1 MANGVQLATAY
12 VNIEASTKGLGKQ
25 ITQALGKVDTGR
37 LGQQAGGTW
46 GKGFLARL
54 GAAGYASAGLKIGR
68 QISKGVEGGIDKTA
82 LDGLKRAVE
91 SAEASVITASKNM
104 KTAKLNERAAQARVT
119 ETVKKYGETSSKA
132 YDAQARLAQAELRTE
147 NASKTLNS
155 AQEKLAKAQD
165 ELNKASNEYKT
176 PSTGKLSRALG
187 TITSGFRNA
196 AKGADTFRTSG
207 LSIGAVAGVV
217 SNLTGRLVSGLGD
230 YMSAAVEASD
240 STDKFKSTLDFAGVD
255 TATIDRLTKSTQA
268 YADAT
273 VYDLAD
279 IRNVTAQLAANGVKD
294 YDRLAEAAGNL
305 NAVAGGNAETFKSVG
320 MVLTQTAGQGK
331 LTTENFNQLSD
342 AIPGASGKIQQALRD
357 MGAYTGNFRDAME
370 KGEISAEEFN
380 QALMDLG
387 MTDAAVEAAKS
398 TKTFEGAVGNWD
410 AAVQKLITKGLDAV
424 KPAFTK
430 ALGGATGIVSDF
442 TDDIS
447 DNLDDLQQR
456 FDKAAD
462 SLLEGN
468 IAQAIGD
475 VFDLD
480 PQVVSDLSDAFD
492 SIVDGFGDITG
503 ELKELTPGLDGANSV
518 FGLLAGTMQTISP
531 LLPVIADMVGMFA
544 DLPEPVQLAAAG
556 LVAFHRPLGNII
568 SIARGA
574 GSLLGGIASGIA
586 GIGSKSQDAA
596 GKVGSVSRQLDGVS
610 SVKIGVTAGL
620 VAGYLGAVASQA
632 SAAQRQVEALD
643 KAFET
648 SDGAE
653 SYFSA
658 LEDHDTGKLG
668 FFDQLATFQIPG
680 ISDGSLMTAL
690 DNAGVSL
697 DTFRRAVEGDADAM
711 AELDAGA
718 DNWIEALGG
727 QNMKLGVVS
736 EQAHKLRDAY
746 KENITAMVEA
756 SQTAD
761 GIDQAYAGV
770 SASVSELGTTLKAN
784 GDSLNDLSSM
794 SDASR
799 GALDQ
804 FSASVWQ
811 NVDSIIAN
819 ADAYGGMDQAVQT
832 AKNRV
837 QEMRDALINQLQA
850 LGQTPEQAAAVADAL
865 GLIPSDVT
873 TDVKLNADNAQLE
886 VQAYLD
892 TLNLTPEQKTTFMN
906 ALTEAAN
913 GDIDGLKLNM
923 DTLPDIVTSFLKA
936 DPTDAN
942 AQVDAVS
949 AQLQLFGLLQPTALL
964 KADNSDAEGK
974 TAQATTSVRNFGAR
988 VDTSKL
994 DADNTSAL
1002 GKTSQATTSVRSF
1015 GGLSATAREDADN
1028 TSAISKT
1035 GQATTSVRNFNGI
1048 QATAVVDV
1056 QDNASGPLDGILGK
1070 LGSIASGAW
1079 NAVVNMVTG
1088 GGKAYGGLIDGG
1100 RVTGPGSRVS
1110 DTAQITPLSAGE
1122 YVIRAKSASRI
1133 GYTTL
1138 DRLNATGTL
1147 PRNTSAFPGT
1157 TDDELLRKLVQV
1169 LQDREQV
1176 IQNFNIKVVRS
1187 DQDLYSASS
1196 ILMRNARLERSMR

>member
-1 MANGVQLATAY
+1 MAEGVQLATAY

-68 QISKGVEGGIDKTA
+68 QVSKGIEGGIDETA

-104 KTAKLNERAAQARVT
+104 KTAKLNEQAAQARVT

-147 NASKTLNS
+147 TASKTLNS

-176 PSTGKLSRALG
+176 PNTGRLSRALG

-196 AKGADTFRTSG
+196 AKDADTFRTSG

-217 SNLTGRLVSGLGD
+217 SNLTGRLVSGLGN
-230 YMSAAVEASD
+230 YMNAAVEASD

-255 TATIDRLTKSTQA
+255 TETIDRLTKSTQA

-294 YDRLAEAAGNL
+294 YDKLAEAAGNL

-370 KGEISAEEFN
+370 KGEISAEEFD
-380 QALMDLG
+380 QALMELG

-398 TKTFEGAVGNWD
+398 AKTFEGAVGNWD

-430 ALGGATGIVSDF
+430 ALGGATDIVSDF

-447 DNLDDLQQR
+447 DNLDDLQKR
-456 FDKAAD
+456 FSKAAD
-462 SLLEGN
+462 SLLKGN
-468 IAQAIGD
+468 LAQAIGD

-480 PQVVSDLSDAFD
+480 PRVTRDLGEAFD

-518 FGLLAGTMQTISP
+518 FGLLTDTLKTVSP
-531 LLPVIADMVGMFA
+531 LLPVIA

-556 LVAFHRPLGNII
+556 LVAFHKPLGNII

-574 GSLLGGIASGIA
+574 AGVLGGIASGIA

-596 GKVGSVSRQLDGVS
+596 GKVGSVSSQLDGVS
-610 SVKIGVTAGL
+610 SVKIGATAGL

-632 SAAQRQVEALD
+632 SAARRQVKALD
-643 KAFET
+643 EASET
-648 SDGAE
+648 SNGAE
-653 SYFSA
+653 SYFDA

-680 ISDGSLMTAL
+680 ISDGTLMTAL
-690 DNAGVSL
+690 DNANVSL

-711 AELDAGA
+711 VELDAGA

-727 QNMKLGVVS
+727 QN
-736 EQAHKLRDAY
+736 R
-746 KENITAMVEA
+746 
-756 SQTAD
+756 
-761 GIDQAYAGV
+761 
-770 SASVSELGTTLKAN
+770 
-784 GDSLNDLSSM
+784 SS
-794 SDASR
+794 
-799 GALDQ
+799 
-804 FSASVWQ
+804 
-811 NVDSIIAN
+811 
-819 ADAYGGMDQAVQT
+819 
-832 AKNRV
+832 
-837 QEMRDALINQLQA
+837 
-850 LGQTPEQAAAVADAL
+850 P
-865 GLIPSDVT
+865 P
-873 TDVKLNADNAQLE
+873 
-886 VQAYLD
+886 
-892 TLNLTPEQKTTFMN
+892 
-906 ALTEAAN
+906 
-913 GDIDGLKLNM
+913 
-923 DTLPDIVTSFLKA
+923 
-936 DPTDAN
+936 
-942 AQVDAVS
+942 
-949 AQLQLFGLLQPTALL
+949 
-964 KADNSDAEGK
+964 
-974 TAQATTSVRNFGAR
+974 
-988 VDTSKL
+988 
-994 DADNTSAL
+994 
-1002 GKTSQATTSVRSF
+1002 
-1015 GGLSATAREDADN
+1015 
-1028 TSAISKT
+1028 
-1035 GQATTSVRNFNGI
+1035 
-1048 QATAVVDV
+1048 
-1056 QDNASGPLDGILGK
+1056 
-1070 LGSIASGAW
+1070 
-1079 NAVVNMVTG
+1079 
-1088 GGKAYGGLIDGG
+1088 
-1100 RVTGPGSRVS
+1100 
-1110 DTAQITPLSAGE
+1110 
-1122 YVIRAKSASRI
+1122 SASRP
-1133 GYTTL
+1133 TSC
-1138 DRLNATGTL
+1138 ATRTRRTSPPWSR
-1147 PRNTSAFPGT
+1147 PRRPRT
-1157 TDDELLRKLVQV
+1157 
-1169 LQDREQV
+1169 
-1176 IQNFNIKVVRS
+1176 
-1187 DQDLYSASS
+1187 ASTGRTRTCRPAWAS
-1196 ILMRNARLERSMR
+1196 WAPR

>member
-1 MANGVQLATAY
+1 MAEGVQLATAY

-25 ITQALGKVDTGR
+25 ITQALGKVDTGKI
-37 LGQQAGGTW
+37 GQQAGGTW

-68 QISKGVEGGIDKTA
+68 QVSKGVEGGIDKTA

-104 KTAKLNERAAQARVT
+104 KTAKLNEQAAQARVT
-119 ETVKKYGETSSKA
+119 ETVQKYGETSSKA

-147 NASKTLNS
+147 TASKTLNS
-155 AQEKLAKAQD
+155 AQEKLARAQD

-176 PSTGKLSRALG
+176 PNTSKLSRALG

-196 AKGADTFRTSG
+196 AKGADTFKASG

-217 SNLTGRLVSGLGD
+217 SNLTGRLVSGLGN

-255 TATIDRLTKSTQA
+255 TETIDRLTKSTQA

-380 QALMDLG
+380 QALMELG

-430 ALGGATGIVSDF
+430 ALGGATDIVSDF

-447 DNLDDLQQR
+447 DNLDDLQKR
-456 FDKAAD
+456 FSKAAD
-462 SLLEGN
+462 SLLKGN
-468 IAQAIGD
+468 LAQAIGD

-480 PQVVSDLSDAFD
+480 PRVTRDLGEAFD

-518 FGLLAGTMQTISP
+518 FGLLAGTLKTISP
-531 LLPVIADMVGMFA
+531 LLPVIADLVGVFA

-556 LVAFHRPLGNII
+556 LVAFHKPLGNII

-574 GSLLGGIASGIA
+574 AGVLGGIASGIA

-596 GKVGSVSRQLDGVS
+596 GKVGSVSSQLDGVS
-610 SVKIGVTAGL
+610 SAKIGATAGL

-632 SAAQRQVEALD
+632 SAAQRQVKALD
-643 KAFET
+643 EAFET
-648 SDGAE
+648 SNGAE
-653 SYFSA
+653 SYFDA
-658 LEDHDTGKLG
+658 LENHDTGKLG

-680 ISDGSLMTAL
+680 ISDGTLMTAL
-690 DNAGVSL
+690 DNANVSL

-718 DNWIEALGG
+718 DNWVEALGG
-727 QNMKLGVVS
+727 QNMKLATVS

-746 KENITAMVEA
+746 KENIAAMVEA
-756 SQTAD
+756 TQTAD

-784 GDSLNDLSSM
+784 GDAMSDLSSM

-873 TDVKLNADNAQLE
+873 TDVRLNADDAKLE

-892 TLNLTPEQKTTFMN
+892 TLNLTPEQKTTFMQ
-906 ALTEAAN
+906 ALTDAAN
-913 GDIDGLKLNM
+913 GNIDGLKLNM

-936 DPTDAN
+936 DPSDAN
-942 AQVDAVS
+942 AQLNAVS
-949 AQLQLFGLLQPTALL
+949 AQLQLFGLMEPTALL

-974 TAQATTSVRNFGAR
+974 TAQATTSVRTFG
-988 VDTSKL
+988 TQ
-994 DADNTSAL
+994 T
-1002 GKTSQATTSVRSF
+1002 
-1015 GGLSATAREDADN
+1015 ATAKEDADN
-1028 TSAISKT
+1028 SAAITKT
-1035 GQATTSVRNFNGI
+1035 DAAKGKVQEYGGI
-1048 QATAVVDV
+1048 KATAVVDV
-1056 QDNASGPLDGILGK
+1056 MDNASGPLDGILGK
-1070 LGSIASGAW
+1070 LGSIVSGVW
-1079 NAVVNMVTG
+1079 NAAVNVVTG

-1138 DRLNATGTL
+1138 DRLNRTGTL
-1147 PRNTSAFPGT
+1147 PDEGAVPMSVRKTGRANTVGYGEMGSRPVNITINGSNPEEVLAMLAVRMRRTG
-1157 TDDELLRKLVQV
+1157 LVGGIV
-1169 LQDREQV
+1169 
-1176 IQNFNIKVVRS
+1176 
-1187 DQDLYSASS
+1187 
-1196 ILMRNARLERSMR
+1196 

>member
-1 MANGVQLATAY
+1 MADGVQLATAY

-25 ITQALGKVDTGR
+25 ITKALGKVDTS
-37 LGQQAGGTW
+37 GQGSKS
-46 GKGFLARL
+46 GKEWARGFDK
-54 GAAGYASAGLKIGR
+54 AA
-68 QISKGVEGGIDKTA
+68 
-82 LDGLKRAVE
+82 
-91 SAEASVITASKNM
+91 
-104 KTAKLNERAAQARVT
+104 
-119 ETVKKYGETSSKA
+119 
-132 YDAQARLAQAELRTE
+132 
-147 NASKTLNS
+147 
-155 AQEKLAKAQD
+155 
-165 ELNKASNEYKT
+165 
-176 PSTGKLSRALG
+176 
-187 TITSGFRNA
+187 
-196 AKGADTFRTSG
+196 SG
-207 LSIGAVAGVV
+207 LSIGAIAGVAAKATE
-217 SNLTGRLVSGLGD
+217 LLVSGLGK
-230 YMSAAVEASD
+230 YMNAAVEASD

-294 YDRLAEAAGNL
+294 YDKLAEAAGNL

-380 QALMDLG
+380 RALMELG
-387 MTDAAVEAAKS
+387 MTDAAKEAAKS

-430 ALGGATGIVSDF
+430 ALGGATDIVSDF

-447 DNLDDLQQR
+447 DNLDDLQKR
-456 FDKAAD
+456 FSKAAD
-462 SLLEGN
+462 SLLKGN
-468 IAQAIGD
+468 LAQAIGD

-480 PQVVSDLSDAFD
+480 PRVTRDLGEAFD

-518 FGLLAGTMQTISP
+518 FGLLAGTLKTISP
-531 LLPVIADMVGMFA
+531 LLPVIADLVGVFA

-556 LVAFHRPLGNII
+556 LVAFHKPLGNII

-574 GSLLGGIASGIA
+574 AGVLGGIASGIA

-596 GKVGSVSRQLDGVS
+596 GKVGSVSSQLDGVS
-610 SVKIGVTAGL
+610 SAKIGATAGL

-632 SAAQRQVEALD
+632 SAAQRQVKALD
-643 KAFET
+643 EAFET
-648 SDGAE
+648 SNGAE
-653 SYFSA
+653 SYFDA
-658 LEDHDTGKLG
+658 LENHDTGKLG

-680 ISDGSLMTAL
+680 ISDGTLMTAL
-690 DNAGVSL
+690 DNANVSL

-718 DNWIEALGG
+718 DNWVEALGG
-727 QNMKLGVVS
+727 QNMKLATVS

-756 SQTAD
+756 TQTAD
-761 GIDQAYAGV
+761 GIDQAYSGV

-784 GDSLNDLSSM
+784 GDAMSDLSSM

-799 GALDQ
+799 GALQQ

-837 QEMRDALINQLQA
+837 QEMRDALIGQLTA

-873 TDVKLNADNAQLE
+873 TDVRLNADDAKLE

-892 TLNLTPEQKTTFMN
+892 TLNLTPEQKTTFMQ

-913 GDIDGLKLNM
+913 GNIDGLKLNM

-936 DPTDAN
+936 DPSDAN
-942 AQVDAVS
+942 AQLNAVS
-949 AQLQLFGLLQPTALL
+949 AQLQLFGLMEPTALL

-974 TAQATTSVRNFGAR
+974 TAQSTTSVRTFG
-988 VDTSKL
+988 TQ
-994 DADNTSAL
+994 T
-1002 GKTSQATTSVRSF
+1002 
-1015 GGLSATAREDADN
+1015 ATAKEDADN
-1028 TSAISKT
+1028 SSAITKT
-1035 GQATTSVRNFNGI
+1035 DAAKGKVQEYGGI
-1048 QATAVVDV
+1048 KATAVVDV
-1056 QDNASGPLDGILGK
+1056 MDNASGPLDGILGK

-1138 DRLNATGTL
+1138 DRLNRTGILPATVTAPSSVRKTGRT
-1147 PRNTSAFPGT
+1147 AVAGYV
-1157 TDDELLRKLVQV
+1157 DERVVALLQRILLELEAGQRIE
-1169 LQDREQV
+1169 LDGREMGRT
-1176 IQNFNIKVVRS
+1176 VRR
-1187 DQDLYSASS
+1187 YA
-1196 ILMRNARLERSMR
+1196 NA

>member
-1 MANGVQLATAY
+1 M
-12 VNIEASTKGLGKQ
+12 
-25 ITQALGKVDTGR
+25 
-37 LGQQAGGTW
+37 
-46 GKGFLARL
+46 
-54 GAAGYASAGLKIGR
+54 
-68 QISKGVEGGIDKTA
+68 
-82 LDGLKRAVE
+82 
-91 SAEASVITASKNM
+91 
-104 KTAKLNERAAQARVT
+104 
-119 ETVKKYGETSSKA
+119 
-132 YDAQARLAQAELRTE
+132 
-147 NASKTLNS
+147 
-155 AQEKLAKAQD
+155 
-165 ELNKASNEYKT
+165 
-176 PSTGKLSRALG
+176 
-187 TITSGFRNA
+187 
-196 AKGADTFRTSG
+196 
-207 LSIGAVAGVV
+207 
-217 SNLTGRLVSGLGD
+217 
-230 YMSAAVEASD
+230 
-240 STDKFKSTLDFAGVD
+240 
-255 TATIDRLTKSTQA
+255 
-268 YADAT
+268 
-273 VYDLAD
+273 YDLAD

-294 YDRLAEAAGNL
+294 YDKLAEAAGNL
-305 NAVAGGNAETFKSVG
+305 NAVSGGNAETFKSVG

-380 QALMDLG
+380 RALMELG

-430 ALGGATGIVSDF
+430 ALGGATDIVSDF

-447 DNLDDLQQR
+447 DNLDDLQKR
-456 FDKAAD
+456 FSKAAD
-462 SLLEGN
+462 SLLKGN
-468 IAQAIGD
+468 LAQAIGD

-480 PQVVSDLSDAFD
+480 PRVTRDLGEAFD

-518 FGLLAGTMQTISP
+518 FGLLAGTLKTISP
-531 LLPVIADMVGMFA
+531 LLPVIADLVGVFA
-544 DLPEPVQLAAAG
+544 DLPEPVQAAAIG
-556 LVAFHRPLGNII
+556 LVAFHKPLGNII

-574 GSLLGGIASGIA
+574 AGVLGGIASGIA

-596 GKVGSVSRQLDGVS
+596 GKVGSVSGQLDGVS

-632 SAAQRQVEALD
+632 SAAQRQVKALD
-643 KAFET
+643 EAFET
-648 SDGAE
+648 SNGAE
-653 SYFSA
+653 SYFDA

-680 ISDGSLMTAL
+680 ISDGTLMTAL
-690 DNAGVSL
+690 DNANVSL

-727 QNMKLGVVS
+727 QNMKLATVS

-756 SQTAD
+756 TQTAD
-761 GIDQAYAGV
+761 GIDRAYANL
-770 SASVSELGTTLKAN
+770 SAGMGELGTTLKAN
-784 GDSLNDLSSM
+784 GDAMSDLSSM

-799 GALDQ
+799 GALQQ

-837 QEMRDALINQLQA
+837 QEMRDALIGQLQA

-873 TDVKLNADNAQLE
+873 TDVRLNADDAKLE

-892 TLNLTPEQKTTFMN
+892 TLNLTPEQKTTFMQ

-913 GDIDGLKLNM
+913 GNIDALKLNM

-936 DPTDAN
+936 DPSDAN
-942 AQVDAVS
+942 AQLNAVS
-949 AQLQLFGLLQPTALL
+949 AQLQLFGLMEPTALL

-974 TAQATTSVRNFGAR
+974 TAQSTTSVRTFG
-988 VDTSKL
+988 TQ
-994 DADNTSAL
+994 T
-1002 GKTSQATTSVRSF
+1002 
-1015 GGLSATAREDADN
+1015 ATAKEDADN
-1028 TSAISKT
+1028 SSAITKT
-1035 GQATTSVRNFNGI
+1035 DAAKGKVQEYGGI
-1048 QATAVVDV
+1048 KATAVVDV
-1056 QDNASGPLDGILGK
+1056 MDNASGPLDGILGK

-1138 DRLNATGTL
+1138 DRLNRTGTL
-1147 PRNTSAFPGT
+1147 PDTVTAPSSVRKTGRT
-1157 TDDELLRKLVQV
+1157 TVAGYADERVVALLQRILLELEAGQRIE
-1169 LQDREQV
+1169 LDGREMGRT
-1176 IQNFNIKVVRS
+1176 VRR
-1187 DQDLYSASS
+1187 YA
-1196 ILMRNARLERSMR
+1196 NA

>member
-68 QISKGVEGGIDKTA
+68 QVSKGVEGGIDKTA

-104 KTAKLNERAAQARVT
+104 KTAKLNEQAAQARVT
-119 ETVKKYGETSSKA
+119 ETVKRYGETSSKA

-147 NASKTLNS
+147 TASKTLNS
-155 AQEKLAKAQD
+155 AQEKLARAQD

-196 AKGADTFRTSG
+196 AKSADTFKVSG

-217 SNLTGRLVSGLGD
+217 SNLTGRLVSGLGN

-255 TATIDRLTKSTQA
+255 TETIDRLTKSTQA

-294 YDRLAEAAGNL
+294 YDKLAEAAGNL

-380 QALMDLG
+380 RALMELG

-430 ALGGATGIVSDF
+430 ALGGATDIVSDF

-447 DNLDDLQQR
+447 DNLDDLQNR
-456 FDKAAD
+456 FSKAAD
-462 SLLEGN
+462 SLLKGN
-468 IAQAIGD
+468 LAQAIGD

-480 PQVVSDLSDAFD
+480 PRVTRDLGEAFD

-518 FGLLAGTMQTISP
+518 FGLLAGTLKTISP
-531 LLPVIADMVGMFA
+531 LLPVIADLISLFA

-556 LVAFHRPLGNII
+556 LVAFHKPLGSII
-568 SIARGA
+568 SIAKGA

-596 GKVGSVSRQLDGVS
+596 GKVGSVSGQLDGVS

-632 SAAQRQVEALD
+632 SAAQRQVKALD
-643 KAFET
+643 EAFET
-648 SDGAE
+648 SNGAE
-653 SYFSA
+653 SYFDA

-680 ISDGSLMTAL
+680 ISDGTLMTAL

-697 DTFRRAVEGDADAM
+697 DTFRRAVEGDSDAM

-718 DNWIEALGG
+718 DNWIDVLGG
-727 QNMKLGVVS
+727 QNMKLATVS

-746 KENITAMVEA
+746 KENIAAMVEA

-761 GIDQAYAGV
+761 GIDQAYSGV

-784 GDSLNDLSSM
+784 GDAMSDLSSM
-794 SDASR
+794 NDASR
-799 GALDQ
+799 GALQQ

-850 LGQTPEQAAAVADAL
+850 LGQTPEQATAVADAL

-873 TDVKLNADNAQLE
+873 TDVRLNADDAKLE

-892 TLNLTPEQKTTFMN
+892 TLNLTPEQKTTFMQ
-906 ALTEAAN
+906 ALTDAAN
-913 GDIDGLKLNM
+913 GNIDGLKLNM

-942 AQVDAVS
+942 AQLNAVS
-949 AQLQLFGLLQPTALL
+949 AQLQLFGLMEPTALL

-974 TAQATTSVRNFGAR
+974 TAQATTSVRTFG
-988 VDTSKL
+988 TQ
-994 DADNTSAL
+994 T
-1002 GKTSQATTSVRSF
+1002 
-1015 GGLSATAREDADN
+1015 ATAKEDADN
-1028 TSAISKT
+1028 SSAITKT
-1035 GQATTSVRNFNGI
+1035 DAAKGKVQEYGGI
-1048 QATAVVDV
+1048 KATAVVDV
-1056 QDNASGPLDGILGK
+1056 MDNASGPLDGILGK

-1138 DRLNATGTL
+1138 DKINESGTL
-1147 PRNTSAFPGT
+1147 PDTVTAPSSVRKTGRT
-1157 TDDELLRKLVQV
+1157 TVAGYADERVVALLQRILLELEAGQRIE
-1169 LQDREQV
+1169 LDGREMGRT
-1176 IQNFNIKVVRS
+1176 VRR
-1187 DQDLYSASS
+1187 YA
-1196 ILMRNARLERSMR
+1196 NA

>member
-1 MANGVQLATAY
+1 MADGVQLATAY
-12 VNIEASTKGLGKQ
+12 VNIEASTRGLGKQ
-25 ITQALGKVDTGR
+25 ITKALGKVDTGR

-46 GKGFLARL
+46 GKGFLSRL
-54 GAAGYASAGLKIGR
+54 AAAGYASAGLKIGR
-68 QISKGVEGGIDKTA
+68 QVSKGVEGGIDKTA

-104 KTAKLNERAAQARVT
+104 KTAKLNEQAAQARVT
-119 ETVKKYGETSSKA
+119 ETVKRYGETSSKA

-147 NASKTLNS
+147 TASKTLNS
-155 AQEKLAKAQD
+155 AQEKLARAQD

-187 TITSGFRNA
+187 TITSVFRNA
-196 AKGADTFRTSG
+196 AKGADTFKASG

-217 SNLTGRLVSGLGD
+217 SNLTGRLVSGLGS

-255 TATIDRLTKSTQA
+255 TETIDRLTKSTQA

-279 IRNVTAQLAANGVKD
+279 IRNVTAQLAANGGKD
-294 YDRLAEAAGNL
+294 YDKLAEAAGNL
-305 NAVAGGNAETFKSVG
+305 NAIAGGNAETFKSVG

-380 QALMDLG
+380 RALMELG
-387 MTDAAVEAAKS
+387 MTDAAKEAAKS

-430 ALGGATGIVSDF
+430 ALGGATDIVSDF

-447 DNLDDLQQR
+447 DNLDDLQKR
-456 FDKAAD
+456 FSKAAD
-462 SLLEGN
+462 SLLKGN
-468 IAQAIGD
+468 LAQAIGD

-480 PQVVSDLSDAFD
+480 PRVTRDLGEAFD

-518 FGLLAGTMQTISP
+518 FGLLAGTLETISP
-531 LLPVIADMVGMFA
+531 LLPVIADLISLFA

-556 LVAFHRPLGNII
+556 LVAFHKPLGTII
-568 SIARGA
+568 SIAKGA

-596 GKVGSVSRQLDGVS
+596 GKVGSVSSQLDGVS

-653 SYFSA
+653 TYFSA

-680 ISDGSLMTAL
+680 ISDGTLMTAL

-718 DNWIEALGG
+718 DNWVEALGG
-727 QNMKLGVVS
+727 QNMKLATVS

-756 SQTAD
+756 TQTAD
-761 GIDQAYAGV
+761 GIDRAYANL
-770 SASVSELGTTLKAN
+770 SAGTGELGTTLKAN
-784 GDSLNDLSSM
+784 GDAMSDLSSM

-799 GALDQ
+799 GALQQ

-873 TDVKLNADNAQLE
+873 TDVRLNSDDAKLE

-892 TLNLTPEQKTTFMN
+892 TLNLTPEQKTTFMQ

-913 GDIDGLKLNM
+913 GNIDGLKLNM

-936 DPTDAN
+936 DPSDAN
-942 AQVDAVS
+942 AQLNAVS
-949 AQLQLFGLLQPTALL
+949 AQLQLFGLMEPTALL

-974 TAQATTSVRNFGAR
+974 TAQSTTSVRTFGTQVGTA
-988 VDTSKL
+988 KL
-994 DADNTSAL
+994 DADNTGAV
-1002 GKTSQATTSVRSF
+1002 GNTSHAKGLVDEFGNCRATATVSVR
-1015 GGLSATAREDADN
+1015 
-1028 TSAISKT
+1028 
-1035 GQATTSVRNFNGI
+1035 
-1048 QATAVVDV
+1048 
-1056 QDNASGPLDGILGK
+1056 DNASGPLSGILGQ
-1070 LGSIASGAW
+1070 LQSIAGRAW
-1079 NAVVNMVTG
+1079 NAVVNFFTG
-1088 GGKAYGGLIDGG
+1088 GGHAYGGLIGGG
-1100 RVTGPGSRVS
+1100 RVPGPGSRMG

-1122 YVIRAKSASRI
+1122 YVIRARSASRI
-1133 GYTTL
+1133 GYKTL
-1138 DRLNATGTL
+1138 DQINKTGRIPTTGTIMNQNVTEGKNGDTRAR
-1147 PRNTSAFPGT
+1147 PT
-1157 TDDELLRKLVQV
+1157 TVNITVNGSDPAEVLAMLESRMRRVGLVGG
-1169 LQDREQV
+1169 
-1176 IQNFNIKVVRS
+1176 VR
-1187 DQDLYSASS
+1187 
-1196 ILMRNARLERSMR
+1196 

>member
-1 MANGVQLATAY
+1 MAEGVQLATAY

-54 GAAGYASAGLKIGR
+54 GDAGYASAGLKIGR
-68 QISKGVEGGIDKTA
+68 QVSKGVEGGIDKTA

-104 KTAKLNERAAQARVT
+104 KTAKLNEQAAQARVT
-119 ETVKKYGETSSKA
+119 ETVKRYGETSSKA

-147 NASKTLNS
+147 TASKTLNS
-155 AQEKLAKAQD
+155 AQEKLARAQD

-207 LSIGAVAGVV
+207 LGIGAVAGVV
-217 SNLTGRLVSGLGD
+217 SNLAGRLVSGLGN
-230 YMSAAVEASD
+230 YKSAAVEASD
-240 STDKFKSTLDFAGVD
+240 STDKFKSTLDFAGID
-255 TATIDRLTKSTQA
+255 TDTIDRLTKSTQA

-279 IRNVTAQLAANGVKD
+279 IRNVTAQLAANGIKD
-294 YDRLAEAAGNL
+294 YNKLAEAAGNL
-305 NAVAGGNAETFKSVG
+305 NVIAGGNAETFKSVG
-320 MVLTQTAGQGK
+320 MVLTQTAGRGK
-331 LTTENFNQLSD
+331 LTTENFNQLAD

-357 MGAYTGNFRDAME
+357 MGAYTGNFGDAME

-380 QALMDLG
+380 RALMELG

-424 KPAFTK
+424 KPAFTR
-430 ALGGATGIVSDF
+430 ALGGATDIVSDF

-447 DNLDDLQQR
+447 DNLDDLQKR
-456 FDKAAD
+456 FSKAAD
-462 SLLEGN
+462 SLLKGN
-468 IAQAIGD
+468 LAQAIGD

-480 PQVVSDLSDAFD
+480 PRVTRDLGEAFD

-518 FGLLAGTMQTISP
+518 FGLLAGTLKTISP
-531 LLPVIADMVGMFA
+531 LLPVIADLVGVFA
-544 DLPEPVQLAAAG
+544 DLPEPVQAAAIG
-556 LVAFHRPLGNII
+556 LVAFHKPLGNII

-574 GSLLGGIASGIA
+574 AGVLGGIASGIA

-596 GKVGSVSRQLDGVS
+596 GKVGSVSGQLDGVS

-632 SAAQRQVEALD
+632 SAAQRQVKALD
-643 KAFET
+643 EAFET
-648 SDGAE
+648 SNGAE
-653 SYFSA
+653 SYFDA

-680 ISDGSLMTAL
+680 ISDGTLMTAL
-690 DNAGVSL
+690 DNANVSL

-727 QNMKLGVVS
+727 QNMKLATVS

-756 SQTAD
+756 AQTAD
-761 GIDQAYAGV
+761 GIDQAYSGV

-784 GDSLNDLSSM
+784 GDAMSDLSSM

-799 GALDQ
+799 GALQQ

-873 TDVKLNADNAQLE
+873 TDVRLNADSAKLE

-892 TLNLTPEQKTTFMN
+892 TLNLTPEQKTTFMQ

-913 GDIDGLKLNM
+913 GNIDGLKLNM

-936 DPTDAN
+936 DPSDAN
-942 AQVDAVS
+942 AQLNAVS
-949 AQLQLFGLLQPTALL
+949 AQLQLFGLMEPTALL

-974 TAQATTSVRNFGAR
+974 TAQATTSVRTFG
-988 VDTSKL
+988 TQ
-994 DADNTSAL
+994 T
-1002 GKTSQATTSVRSF
+1002 
-1015 GGLSATAREDADN
+1015 ATAKEDADN
-1028 TSAISKT
+1028 SSAITKT
-1035 GQATTSVRNFNGI
+1035 DAAKGKVQEYGGI
-1048 QATAVVDV
+1048 KATAVVDV
-1056 QDNASGPLDGILGK
+1056 MDNASGPLNGILGK
-1070 LGSIASGAW
+1070 LGSIVSGVW
-1079 NAVVNMVTG
+1079 NAAVNVVTG

-1138 DRLNATGTL
+1138 DRLNRTGTL
-1147 PRNTSAFPGT
+1147 HDTVTAPSSVRKTGRTAVAGYA
-1157 TDDELLRKLVQV
+1157 DERVVALLQRILLELEAGQRIE
-1169 LQDREQV
+1169 LDGREMGRT
-1176 IQNFNIKVVRS
+1176 VRR
-1187 DQDLYSASS
+1187 YA
-1196 ILMRNARLERSMR
+1196 NA

>member
-1 MANGVQLATAY
+1 MAEGVQLATAY

-25 ITQALGKVDTGR
+25 ITKALGKVDTSGQGTKSGR
-37 LGQQAGGTW
+37 AW
-46 GKGFLARL
+46 VKGF
-54 GAAGYASAGLKIGR
+54 
-68 QISKGVEGGIDKTA
+68 DKA
-82 LDGLKRAVE
+82 
-91 SAEASVITASKNM
+91 
-104 KTAKLNERAAQARVT
+104 
-119 ETVKKYGETSSKA
+119 
-132 YDAQARLAQAELRTE
+132 
-147 NASKTLNS
+147 
-155 AQEKLAKAQD
+155 
-165 ELNKASNEYKT
+165 
-176 PSTGKLSRALG
+176 
-187 TITSGFRNA
+187 TSGI
-196 AKGADTFRTSG
+196 S
-207 LSIGAVAGVV
+207 LGAVAGVAAKATE
-217 SNLTGRLVSGLGD
+217 LLVSGLGK
-230 YMSAAVEASD
+230 YMNAAVEASD

-380 QALMDLG
+380 RALMELG

-430 ALGGATGIVSDF
+430 ALGGATDIVSDF

-447 DNLDDLQQR
+447 DNLDDLQKR
-456 FDKAAD
+456 FSKAAD
-462 SLLEGN
+462 SLLKGN
-468 IAQAIGD
+468 LAQAIGD

-480 PQVVSDLSDAFD
+480 PRVTRDLGEAFD

-518 FGLLAGTMQTISP
+518 FGLLAGTLKTISP
-531 LLPVIADMVGMFA
+531 LLPVIADLVGVFA

-556 LVAFHRPLGNII
+556 LVAFHKPLGNII

-574 GSLLGGIASGIA
+574 AGVLGGIASGIA

-596 GKVGSVSRQLDGVS
+596 GKVGSVSSQLDGVS
-610 SVKIGVTAGL
+610 SAKIGATAGL

-632 SAAQRQVEALD
+632 SAAQRQVKALD
-643 KAFET
+643 EAFET
-648 SDGAE
+648 SNGAE
-653 SYFSA
+653 SYFAA
-658 LEDHDTGKLG
+658 LENHDTGKLG

-680 ISDGSLMTAL
+680 ISDGTLMTAL

-727 QNMKLGVVS
+727 QNMKLATVS

-746 KENITAMVEA
+746 KENIAAMVET

-784 GDSLNDLSSM
+784 GDSMSDLSSM

-873 TDVKLNADNAQLE
+873 TDVTLNADDAKLE

-892 TLNLTPEQKTTFMN
+892 TLNLTPEQKTTFMQ

-913 GDIDGLKLNM
+913 GNIDGLKLNM

-942 AQVDAVS
+942 AQLNAVS
-949 AQLQLFGLLQPTALL
+949 AQLQLFGLMEPTALL

-974 TAQATTSVRNFGAR
+974 TAQATTSVRTFG
-988 VDTSKL
+988 TQ
-994 DADNTSAL
+994 T
-1002 GKTSQATTSVRSF
+1002 
-1015 GGLSATAREDADN
+1015 ATAKEDADN
-1028 TSAISKT
+1028 SSAITKT
-1035 GQATTSVRNFNGI
+1035 DAAKGKVQEYGGI
-1048 QATAVVDV
+1048 KATAVVDV
-1056 QDNASGPLDGILGK
+1056 MDNASGPLDGILGK
-1070 LGSIASGAW
+1070 LGSIVSGVW
-1079 NAVVNMVTG
+1079 NAAVNVVTG

-1122 YVIRAKSASRI
+1122 FVIRAKSASRI

-1138 DRLNATGTL
+1138 DRLNETGTL
-1147 PRNTSAFPGT
+1147 PDTVTAPSSVRKTGRTAVTGYA
-1157 TDDELLRKLVQV
+1157 DERVVALLQRILLELEAGQRIE
-1169 LQDREQV
+1169 LDGREMGRT
-1176 IQNFNIKVVRS
+1176 VRR
-1187 DQDLYSASS
+1187 YA
-1196 ILMRNARLERSMR
+1196 NA

>member
-1 MANGVQLATAY
+1 MADGVQLATAY

-25 ITQALGKVDTGR
+25 ITKALGKVDTS
-37 LGQQAGGTW
+37 GQGSKS
-46 GKGFLARL
+46 GKEWARGFDK
-54 GAAGYASAGLKIGR
+54 AA
-68 QISKGVEGGIDKTA
+68 
-82 LDGLKRAVE
+82 
-91 SAEASVITASKNM
+91 
-104 KTAKLNERAAQARVT
+104 
-119 ETVKKYGETSSKA
+119 
-132 YDAQARLAQAELRTE
+132 
-147 NASKTLNS
+147 
-155 AQEKLAKAQD
+155 
-165 ELNKASNEYKT
+165 
-176 PSTGKLSRALG
+176 
-187 TITSGFRNA
+187 
-196 AKGADTFRTSG
+196 SG
-207 LSIGAVAGVV
+207 LSIGAIAGVAAKATE
-217 SNLTGRLVSGLGD
+217 LLVSGLGK
-230 YMSAAVEASD
+230 YMNAAVEASD

-294 YDRLAEAAGNL
+294 YDKLAEAAGNL

-342 AIPGASGKIQQALRD
+342 AIPGASGKIQQALMD

-380 QALMDLG
+380 RALMELG
-387 MTDAAVEAAKS
+387 MTDAAKEAAKS

-430 ALGGATGIVSDF
+430 ALGGATDIVSDF

-447 DNLDDLQQR
+447 DNLDDLQKR
-456 FDKAAD
+456 FSKAAD
-462 SLLEGN
+462 SLLKGN
-468 IAQAIGD
+468 LAQAIGD

-480 PQVVSDLSDAFD
+480 PRVTRDLGEAFD

-518 FGLLAGTMQTISP
+518 FGLLAGTLKTISP
-531 LLPVIADMVGMFA
+531 LLPVIADLVGVFA

-556 LVAFHRPLGNII
+556 LVAFHKPLGNII

-574 GSLLGGIASGIA
+574 AGVLGGIASGIA

-596 GKVGSVSRQLDGVS
+596 GKVGSVSSQLDGVS
-610 SVKIGVTAGL
+610 SAKIGATAGL

-632 SAAQRQVEALD
+632 SAAQRQVKALD
-643 KAFET
+643 EAFET
-648 SDGAE
+648 SNGAE
-653 SYFSA
+653 SYFDA
-658 LEDHDTGKLG
+658 LENHDTGKLG

-680 ISDGSLMTAL
+680 ISDGTLMTAL
-690 DNAGVSL
+690 DNANVSL

-727 QNMKLGVVS
+727 QNMKLATVS

-746 KENITAMVEA
+746 KENIAAMVEA
-756 SQTAD
+756 TQTAD
-761 GIDQAYAGV
+761 GIDQAYSGV

-784 GDSLNDLSSM
+784 GDAMSDLSSM

-873 TDVKLNADNAQLE
+873 TDVTLNADSAKLE

-892 TLNLTPEQKTTFMN
+892 TLNLTPEQKTTFMQ

-913 GDIDGLKLNM
+913 GNIDGLKLNM

-942 AQVDAVS
+942 AQLNAVS
-949 AQLQLFGLLQPTALL
+949 AQLQLFGLMEPTALL

-974 TAQATTSVRNFGAR
+974 TAQATTSVRTFG
-988 VDTSKL
+988 TQ
-994 DADNTSAL
+994 T
-1002 GKTSQATTSVRSF
+1002 
-1015 GGLSATAREDADN
+1015 ATAKEDADN
-1028 TSAISKT
+1028 SSAITKT
-1035 GQATTSVRNFNGI
+1035 DAAKGKVQEYGGI
-1048 QATAVVDV
+1048 KATAVVDV
-1056 QDNASGPLDGILGK
+1056 MDNASGPLDGILGK

-1138 DRLNATGTL
+1138 DRLNRTGTL
-1147 PRNTSAFPGT
+1147 PDEGAVPSSVRKTGRTNTT
-1157 TDDELLRKLVQV
+1157 TGYADERVVALLQRILLELEAGQRIE
-1169 LQDREQV
+1169 LDGREMGRT
-1176 IQNFNIKVVRS
+1176 VRR
-1187 DQDLYSASS
+1187 YA
-1196 ILMRNARLERSMR
+1196 NA

>member
-46 GKGFLARL
+46 GKGFLSRL
-54 GAAGYASAGLKIGR
+54 AAAGYASAGLKIGR
-68 QISKGVEGGIDKTA
+68 QVSKGVEGGIDKTA

-104 KTAKLNERAAQARVT
+104 KTAKLNEQAAQARVT
-119 ETVKKYGETSSKA
+119 ETVKRYGETSSKA

-147 NASKTLNS
+147 TASKTLNS
-155 AQEKLAKAQD
+155 AQEKLARAQD

-196 AKGADTFRTSG
+196 AKGADTFKASG

-217 SNLTGRLVSGLGD
+217 SNLTGRLVSGLGN

-255 TATIDRLTKSTQA
+255 TETIDRLTKSTQA

-294 YDRLAEAAGNL
+294 YDKLAEAAGNL

-342 AIPGASGKIQQALRD
+342 AIPGASGKIQQALRN

-380 QALMDLG
+380 QALMELG

-430 ALGGATGIVSDF
+430 ALGGATDIVSDF
-442 TDDIS
+442 AGDIS
-447 DNLDDLQQR
+447 DNLDDLQKR
-456 FDKAAD
+456 FSKAAD
-462 SLLEGN
+462 SLLKGN
-468 IAQAIGD
+468 LAQAIGD

-480 PQVVSDLSDAFD
+480 PRVTRDLGEAFD

-518 FGLLAGTMQTISP
+518 FGLLAGTLKTISP
-531 LLPVIADMVGMFA
+531 LLPVIADLVGLFA

-556 LVAFHRPLGNII
+556 LVAFHKPLGNII
-568 SIARGA
+568 SIAKGA
-574 GSLLGGIASGIA
+574 VSLLGGIASGIA

-596 GKVGSVSRQLDGVS
+596 GKASGLSGVL
-610 SVKIGVTAGL
+610 GGFNPAGL
-620 VAGYLGAVASQA
+620 AFAAAGGVILGVVNDFATQSERAKGL
-632 SAAQRQVEALD
+632 SAGLRDALKD
-643 KAFET
+643 
-648 SDGAE
+648 
-653 SYFSA
+653 
-658 LEDHDTGKLG
+658 
-668 FFDQLATFQIPG
+668 
-680 ISDGSLMTAL
+680 
-690 DNAGVSL
+690 
-697 DTFRRAVEGDADAM
+697 DADAINQYWESIKNGENEDSKLTFLERLGTGFQGEDIGDLIEKTGIGM
-711 AELDAGA
+711 DTFQQMVAGSS
-718 DNWIEALGG
+718 EA
-727 QNMKLGVVS
+727 MD
-736 EQAHKLRDAY
+736 EFR
-746 KENITAMVEA
+746 EA
-756 SQTAD
+756 SDKAAESNPTLVASFSTLAD
-761 GIDQAYAGV
+761 KVTELQDSYKQAMGEMVADSQSLDSIDATYADV
-770 SASVSELGTTLKAN
+770 SSSVSDLGTTLKAN
-784 GDSLNDLSSM
+784 GDAMSDLSSM

-799 GALDQ
+799 GALNQ

-873 TDVKLNADNAQLE
+873 TDVTLNADSAKLE

-892 TLNLTPEQKTTFMN
+892 TLNLTPEQKTTFMQ
-906 ALTEAAN
+906 ALTDAAN
-913 GDIDGLKLNM
+913 GNIDGLKLNM

-936 DPTDAN
+936 DPSDAN
-942 AQVDAVS
+942 SQLNAVS
-949 AQLQLFGLLQPTALL
+949 AQLQLYGLMAPTALL
-964 KADNSDAEGK
+964 KADNTDAESK
-974 TAQATTSVRNFGAR
+974 TAQATTSVRTFG
-988 VDTSKL
+988 TQ
-994 DADNTSAL
+994 T
-1002 GKTSQATTSVRSF
+1002 
-1015 GGLSATAREDADN
+1015 ATAKEDADN
-1028 TSAISKT
+1028 SAAITKT
-1035 GQATTSVRNFNGI
+1035 DAAKGKVQEYGGI
-1048 QATAVVDV
+1048 KATAVVDV
-1056 QDNASGPLDGILGK
+1056 MDNASGPLDGILGK

-1138 DRLNATGTL
+1138 DKINESGTL
-1147 PRNTSAFPGT
+1147 PDTVTAPSSVRKTGRTAVTGYA
-1157 TDDELLRKLVQV
+1157 DAGRVVALLQRILLELEAGQRIEL
-1169 LQDREQV
+1169 DGREMGRT
-1176 IQNFNIKVVRS
+1176 VRR
-1187 DQDLYSASS
+1187 YA
-1196 ILMRNARLERSMR
+1196 NA

>member
-1 MANGVQLATAY
+1 MADGVQLATAY

-25 ITQALGKVDTGR
+25 ITKALGKVDTS
-37 LGQQAGGTW
+37 GQGSKS
-46 GKGFLARL
+46 GKEWARGFDK
-54 GAAGYASAGLKIGR
+54 AA
-68 QISKGVEGGIDKTA
+68 
-82 LDGLKRAVE
+82 
-91 SAEASVITASKNM
+91 
-104 KTAKLNERAAQARVT
+104 
-119 ETVKKYGETSSKA
+119 
-132 YDAQARLAQAELRTE
+132 
-147 NASKTLNS
+147 
-155 AQEKLAKAQD
+155 
-165 ELNKASNEYKT
+165 
-176 PSTGKLSRALG
+176 
-187 TITSGFRNA
+187 
-196 AKGADTFRTSG
+196 SG
-207 LSIGAVAGVV
+207 LSIGAIAGVAAKATE
-217 SNLTGRLVSGLGD
+217 LLVSGLGK
-230 YMSAAVEASD
+230 YMNAAVEASD

-294 YDRLAEAAGNL
+294 YDKLAEAAGNL

-342 AIPGASGKIQQALRD
+342 AIPGASGKIQQALKD

-380 QALMDLG
+380 QALMELG

-430 ALGGATGIVSDF
+430 ALGGATDIVTDF

-447 DNLDDLQQR
+447 DNLDDLQKR
-456 FDKAAD
+456 FSKAAD
-462 SLLEGN
+462 SLLKGN
-468 IAQAIGD
+468 LAQAIGD

-480 PQVVSDLSDAFD
+480 PRVTRDLGEAFD

-503 ELKELTPGLDGANSV
+503 EIKELTPGLDGANSV
-518 FGLLAGTMQTISP
+518 FGLLAGTLKTISP
-531 LLPVIADMVGMFA
+531 LLPVIADLVGVFA

-556 LVAFHRPLGNII
+556 LVAFHKPLGNII

-574 GSLLGGIASGIA
+574 AGVLGGIASGIA

-596 GKVGSVSRQLDGVS
+596 GKVGSVSGQLDGVS

-632 SAAQRQVEALD
+632 SAAQRQVKALD
-643 KAFET
+643 EAFET
-648 SDGAE
+648 SNGAE
-653 SYFSA
+653 SYFDA
-658 LEDHDTGKLG
+658 LENHDTGKLG

-680 ISDGSLMTAL
+680 ISDGTLMTAL

-711 AELDAGA
+711 AELDGGA

-727 QNMKLGVVS
+727 QNMKLATVS

-784 GDSLNDLSSM
+784 GDSMSDLSSM

-873 TDVKLNADNAQLE
+873 TDVRLNADDAKLE

-892 TLNLTPEQKTTFMN
+892 TLNLTPEQKTTFMQ

-913 GDIDGLKLNM
+913 GNIDGLKLNM

-936 DPTDAN
+936 DPSDAN
-942 AQVDAVS
+942 AQLNAVS
-949 AQLQLFGLLQPTALL
+949 AQLQLFGLMEPTALL

-974 TAQATTSVRNFGAR
+974 TAQATTSVRTFG
-988 VDTSKL
+988 TQ
-994 DADNTSAL
+994 T
-1002 GKTSQATTSVRSF
+1002 
-1015 GGLSATAREDADN
+1015 ATAKEDADN
-1028 TSAISKT
+1028 SAAITKT
-1035 GQATTSVRNFNGI
+1035 DAAKGKVQEYGGI
-1048 QATAVVDV
+1048 KATAVVDV
-1056 QDNASGPLDGILGK
+1056 MDNASGPLDGILGK
-1070 LGSIASGAW
+1070 LGSIVSGVW
-1079 NAVVNMVTG
+1079 NAAVNVVTG

-1138 DRLNATGTL
+1138 DRLNRTGTL
-1147 PRNTSAFPGT
+1147 PATVTAPSSVRKTGRT
-1157 TDDELLRKLVQV
+1157 TVAGYADERVVALLQRILLELEAGQRIE
-1169 LQDREQV
+1169 LDGREMGRT
-1176 IQNFNIKVVRS
+1176 VRR
-1187 DQDLYSASS
+1187 YA
-1196 ILMRNARLERSMR
+1196 NA

>member
-1 MANGVQLATAY
+1 MADGVQLATAY

-25 ITQALGKVDTGR
+25 ITQALGKVDTSGQGTKSGR
-37 LGQQAGGTW
+37 AW
-46 GKGFLARL
+46 AKGF
-54 GAAGYASAGLKIGR
+54 
-68 QISKGVEGGIDKTA
+68 DKA
-82 LDGLKRAVE
+82 
-91 SAEASVITASKNM
+91 
-104 KTAKLNERAAQARVT
+104 
-119 ETVKKYGETSSKA
+119 
-132 YDAQARLAQAELRTE
+132 
-147 NASKTLNS
+147 
-155 AQEKLAKAQD
+155 
-165 ELNKASNEYKT
+165 
-176 PSTGKLSRALG
+176 
-187 TITSGFRNA
+187 TSGI
-196 AKGADTFRTSG
+196 S
-207 LSIGAVAGVV
+207 LGAVAGVAAKATE
-217 SNLTGRLVSGLGD
+217 LLVSGLGK
-230 YMSAAVEASD
+230 YMNAAVEASD
-240 STDKFKSTLDFAGVD
+240 STDKFKSTLDFAGID
-255 TATIDRLTKSTQA
+255 TDTIDRLTKSTQA

-342 AIPGASGKIQQALRD
+342 AIPGASGKIQQALKK
-357 MGAYTGNFRDAME
+357 MGAYTSGNFRDAME

-410 AAVQKLITKGLDAV
+410 AAIQKLITKGLDAV

-430 ALGGATGIVSDF
+430 ALGGATDIVSDF

-518 FGLLAGTMQTISP
+518 FGLLAGTMQTVSP
-531 LLPVIADMVGMFA
+531 LLPVIADMVGLFA

-596 GKVGSVSRQLDGVS
+596 GKVGSVSSQLDGVS
-610 SVKIGVTAGL
+610 SVKIGATAGL

-648 SDGAE
+648 SNGAE
-653 SYFSA
+653 SYFDA

-680 ISDGSLMTAL
+680 ISDGTLMTAL
-690 DNAGVSL
+690 DNANVSL

-727 QNMKLGVVS
+727 QNMKLATVS

-746 KENITAMVEA
+746 KENIAAMVEA
-756 SQTAD
+756 TQTAD
-761 GIDQAYAGV
+761 GIDRAYANL
-770 SASVSELGTTLKAN
+770 SAGMGELGTTLKAN

-799 GALDQ
+799 GALQQ

-873 TDVKLNADNAQLE
+873 TDVRLNADDAKLE

-892 TLNLTPEQKTTFMN
+892 TLNLTPEQKTTFMQ

-913 GDIDGLKLNM
+913 GNIDGLKLNM
-923 DTLPDIVTSFLKA
+923 DTLPYIVTSFLKA
-936 DPTDAN
+936 DPSDAN
-942 AQVDAVS
+942 AQLNAVS
-949 AQLQLFGLLQPTALL
+949 AQLQLFGLMEPTALL

-974 TAQATTSVRNFGAR
+974 TAQSTTSVRNFGAR

-1015 GGLSATAREDADN
+1015 GARTDTSRLDTNN
-1028 TSAISKT
+1028 TSALNRTAAAKT
-1035 GQATTSVRNFNGI
+1035 AVDRFGNCN
-1048 QATAVVDV
+1048 ATATVNVR
-1056 QDNASGPLDGILGK
+1056 DNASGTLNGILGK
-1070 LGSIASGAW
+1070 LGSIASGIW
-1079 NAVVNMVTG
+1079 NAAVNVVTG
-1088 GGKAYGGLIDGG
+1088 GGHAYGGLIDGG
-1100 RVTGPGSRVS
+1100 RVTGPGSRMS

-1138 DRLNATGTL
+1138 DKLNATGSL
-1147 PRNTSAFPGT
+1147 PETPRYIANGIEDGSRTV
-1157 TDDELLRKLVQV
+1157 ELLAELVTLARAVGHPNVSITNYYPQADPWP
-1169 LQDREQV
+1169 LRTADE
-1176 IQNFNIKVVRS
+1176 S
-1187 DQDLYSASS
+1187 DHDFVGV
-1196 ILMRNARLERSMR
+1196 

>member
-1 MANGVQLATAY
+1 MAEGVQLATAY

-68 QISKGVEGGIDKTA
+68 QVSKGIEGGIDETA

-104 KTAKLNERAAQARVT
+104 KTAKLNEQAAQARVT
-119 ETVKKYGETSSKA
+119 ETVKKYGETSSRA

-147 NASKTLNS
+147 TASKTLNS

-176 PSTGKLSRALG
+176 PNTGRLSRALG

-196 AKGADTFRTSG
+196 TKDADTFRTSG

-217 SNLTGRLVSGLGD
+217 SNLTGRLVSGLGN
-230 YMSAAVEASD
+230 YMNAAVEASD

-255 TATIDRLTKSTQA
+255 TETIDRLTKSTQA

-294 YDRLAEAAGNL
+294 YDKLAEAAGNL

-370 KGEISAEEFN
+370 KGEISAEEFD
-380 QALMDLG
+380 QALMELG

-398 TKTFEGAVGNWD
+398 TKTFEDAVGNWD

-430 ALGGATGIVSDF
+430 ALGGATDIVSDF

-447 DNLDDLQQR
+447 DNLDDLQKR
-456 FDKAAD
+456 FSKAAD
-462 SLLEGN
+462 SLLKGN
-468 IAQAIGD
+468 LAQAIGD

-480 PQVVSDLSDAFD
+480 PRVTRDLGEAFD

-518 FGLLAGTMQTISP
+518 FGLLADTLKTVSP
-531 LLPVIADMVGMFA
+531 LLPVIADLVGVFA

-556 LVAFHRPLGNII
+556 LVAFHKPLGNII

-574 GSLLGGIASGIA
+574 AGVLGGIASGIA

-596 GKVGSVSRQLDGVS
+596 GKVGSVSSQLDGVS
-610 SVKIGVTAGL
+610 SVKIGATAGL

-632 SAAQRQVEALD
+632 SAARRQVKALD
-643 KAFET
+643 EAFET
-648 SDGAE
+648 SNGAE
-653 SYFSA
+653 SYFDA

-668 FFDQLATFQIPG
+668 FFDQLAT
-680 ISDGSLMTAL
+680 
-690 DNAGVSL
+690 
-697 DTFRRAVEGDADAM
+697 
-711 AELDAGA
+711 
-718 DNWIEALGG
+718 
-727 QNMKLGVVS
+727 VS

-746 KENITAMVEA
+746 KENIAAMVEA
-756 SQTAD
+756 TQTAD
-761 GIDQAYAGV
+761 GIDRAYANL
-770 SASVSELGTTLKAN
+770 SAGMGELGTTLKAN

-799 GALDQ
+799 GALQQ

-873 TDVKLNADNAQLE
+873 TDVRLNAGDAKLE

-892 TLNLTPEQKTTFMN
+892 TLNLTPEQKTTFMQ
-906 ALTEAAN
+906 ALTDAAN

-942 AQVDAVS
+942 AQLNAVS
-949 AQLQLFGLLQPTALL
+949 AQLQLFGLMEPTALL

-974 TAQATTSVRNFGAR
+974 TAQSTTSVRTFG
-988 VDTSKL
+988 TQ
-994 DADNTSAL
+994 T
-1002 GKTSQATTSVRSF
+1002 
-1015 GGLSATAREDADN
+1015 ATAKEDADN
-1028 TSAISKT
+1028 SAAITKT
-1035 GQATTSVRNFNGI
+1035 DAAKGKVQEYGGI
-1048 QATAVVDV
+1048 KATAVVDV
-1056 QDNASGPLDGILGK
+1056 MDNASGPLDGILGK
-1070 LGSIASGAW
+1070 LGSIVSGVW
-1079 NAVVNMVTG
+1079 NAAVNVVTG
-1088 GGKAYGGLIDGG
+1088 GCRAYGGLIDGG

-1122 YVIRAKSASRI
+1122 FVIRAKSASRI
-1133 GYTTL
+1133 GYAKL
-1138 DRLNATGTL
+1138 DRMNETGTIPENGAYREPTVTNL
-1147 PRNTSAFPGT
+1147 TPNRTVTYSPSYTIVAND
-1157 TDDELLRKLVQV
+1157 TDLVLAKLEA
-1169 LQDREQV
+1169 RERDMM
-1176 IQNFNIKVVRS
+1176 IR
-1187 DQDLYSASS
+1187 YGGA
-1196 ILMRNARLERSMR
+1196 

>member
-1 MANGVQLATAY
+1 MADGVQLATAY

-25 ITQALGKVDTGR
+25 ITKALGKVDTSGQGTKSGR
-37 LGQQAGGTW
+37 AW
-46 GKGFLARL
+46 VKGF
-54 GAAGYASAGLKIGR
+54 
-68 QISKGVEGGIDKTA
+68 DKA
-82 LDGLKRAVE
+82 
-91 SAEASVITASKNM
+91 
-104 KTAKLNERAAQARVT
+104 
-119 ETVKKYGETSSKA
+119 
-132 YDAQARLAQAELRTE
+132 
-147 NASKTLNS
+147 
-155 AQEKLAKAQD
+155 
-165 ELNKASNEYKT
+165 
-176 PSTGKLSRALG
+176 
-187 TITSGFRNA
+187 TSGI
-196 AKGADTFRTSG
+196 S
-207 LSIGAVAGVV
+207 LGAVAGVAAKATE
-217 SNLTGRLVSGLGD
+217 LLVSGLGK
-230 YMSAAVEASD
+230 YMNAAVEASD

-255 TATIDRLTKSTQA
+255 TETIDRLTKSTQA

-294 YDRLAEAAGNL
+294 YDKLAEAAGNL

-380 QALMDLG
+380 QALMELG

-430 ALGGATGIVSDF
+430 ALGGATDIVSDF

-447 DNLDDLQQR
+447 DNLDDLQKR
-456 FDKAAD
+456 FSKAAD
-462 SLLEGN
+462 SLLKGN
-468 IAQAIGD
+468 LAQAIGD

-480 PQVVSDLSDAFD
+480 PRVTRDLGEAFD

-518 FGLLAGTMQTISP
+518 FDLLAGTLKTISP
-531 LLPVIADMVGMFA
+531 LLPVIADLVGVFA

-556 LVAFHRPLGNII
+556 LVAFHKPLGNII

-574 GSLLGGIASGIA
+574 AGVLGGIASGIA

-596 GKVGSVSRQLDGVS
+596 GKVGSVSSQLDGVS
-610 SVKIGVTAGL
+610 SVKIGATAGL

-632 SAAQRQVEALD
+632 SAAQRQVKALD
-643 KAFET
+643 EAFET
-648 SDGAE
+648 SNGAE
-653 SYFSA
+653 SYFDA
-658 LEDHDTGKLG
+658 LENHDTGKLG

-690 DNAGVSL
+690 DNANVSL

-718 DNWIEALGG
+718 DNWVEALGG
-727 QNMKLGVVS
+727 QNMKLATVS

-746 KENITAMVEA
+746 KENIAAMVEA
-756 SQTAD
+756 TQTAD
-761 GIDQAYAGV
+761 GIDRAYASL
-770 SASVSELGTTLKAN
+770 SAGMGELGTTLKAN

-799 GALDQ
+799 GALQQ

-837 QEMRDALINQLQA
+837 QEMRDALIGQLQA

-873 TDVKLNADNAQLE
+873 TDVRLNADDAKLE

-892 TLNLTPEQKTTFMN
+892 TLNLTPEQKTTFMQ
-906 ALTEAAN
+906 ALTDAAN

-942 AQVDAVS
+942 AQLNAVS
-949 AQLQLFGLLQPTALL
+949 AQLQLFGLMEPTALL

-974 TAQATTSVRNFGAR
+974 TAQATTSVRTFG
-988 VDTSKL
+988 TQ
-994 DADNTSAL
+994 T
-1002 GKTSQATTSVRSF
+1002 
-1015 GGLSATAREDADN
+1015 ATAKEDADN
-1028 TSAISKT
+1028 SSAITKT
-1035 GQATTSVRNFNGI
+1035 DAAKGKVQEYGGI
-1048 QATAVVDV
+1048 KATAVVDV
-1056 QDNASGPLDGILGK
+1056 MDNASGPLDGILGK

-1122 YVIRAKSASRI
+1122 FVIRAKSASRI

-1138 DRLNATGTL
+1138 DRLNRTGTL
-1147 PRNTSAFPGT
+1147 PDTVTAPSSVRKTGRT
-1157 TDDELLRKLVQV
+1157 TVAGYADDRVVALLQRILLELEAGQRIEL
-1169 LQDREQV
+1169 DGREMGRT
-1176 IQNFNIKVVRS
+1176 VRR
-1187 DQDLYSASS
+1187 YA
-1196 ILMRNARLERSMR
+1196 NA

>member
-1 MANGVQLATAY
+1 MADGVQLATAY

-25 ITQALGKVDTGR
+25 ITKALGAVDTS
-37 LGQQAGGTW
+37 GQGSKS
-46 GKGFLARL
+46 GKAW
-54 GAAGYASAGLKIGR
+54 A
-68 QISKGVEGGIDKTA
+68 
-82 LDGLKRAVE
+82 
-91 SAEASVITASKNM
+91 
-104 KTAKLNERAAQARVT
+104 
-119 ETVKKYGETSSKA
+119 
-132 YDAQARLAQAELRTE
+132 
-147 NASKTLNS
+147 
-155 AQEKLAKAQD
+155 
-165 ELNKASNEYKT
+165 
-176 PSTGKLSRALG
+176 
-187 TITSGFRNA
+187 SGFDKA
-196 AKGADTFRTSG
+196 ASG
-207 LSIGAVAGVV
+207 ISLGAVAGVAAKA
-217 SNLTGRLVSGLGD
+217 TEMLVSWLD
-230 YMSAAVEASD
+230 KYMSAAVEASD
-240 STDKFKSTLDFAGVD
+240 STDKFKSTLDFAGID
-255 TATIDRLTKSTQA
+255 TDTIDRLTKSTQA

-342 AIPGASGKIQQALRD
+342 AIPGASGKIQQALKK
-357 MGAYTGNFRDAME
+357 MGAYTSGNFRDAME

-410 AAVQKLITKGLDAV
+410 AAIQKLITKGLDAV

-430 ALGGATGIVSDF
+430 ALGGATDIVSDF

-556 LVAFHRPLGNII
+556 LVAFHKPLGTII
-568 SIARGA
+568 SIAKGA

-756 SQTAD
+756 TQTAD
-761 GIDQAYAGV
+761 GIDRAYANL
-770 SASVSELGTTLKAN
+770 SAGMGELGTTLKAN
-784 GDSLNDLSSM
+784 GDAMSDLSSM

-799 GALDQ
+799 GALQQ

-942 AQVDAVS
+942 AQVNAVS

-1015 GGLSATAREDADN
+1015 GARTD
-1028 TSAISKT
+1028 TSRLDTNNSNALSKT
-1035 GQATTSVRNFNGI
+1035 AQATTSVRSFGARTDTSRLDTNNTSALNRT
-1048 QATAVVDV
+1048 ATAKTAVDRFGNCSATATV
-1056 QDNASGPLDGILGK
+1056 NVRDNASGTLNGILGK
-1070 LGSIASGAW
+1070 LGSIASGIW
-1079 NAVVNMVTG
+1079 NAAVNVVTG
-1088 GGKAYGGLIDGG
+1088 GGHAYGGLIDGG
-1100 RVTGPGSRVS
+1100 RVTGPGSRMS

-1138 DRLNATGTL
+1138 DKLNATGSL
-1147 PRNTSAFPGT
+1147 PETPRYIANGIEDGSRTV
-1157 TDDELLRKLVQV
+1157 ELLAELVTLARAVGHPNVSITNYYPQADPWP
-1169 LQDREQV
+1169 LRTADE
-1176 IQNFNIKVVRS
+1176 S
-1187 DQDLYSASS
+1187 DHDF
-1196 ILMRNARLERSMR
+1196 IGV

>member
-1 MANGVQLATAY
+1 MADGVQLATAY

-25 ITQALGKVDTGR
+25 ITKALGKVDTGR

-68 QISKGVEGGIDKTA
+68 QVSKGVEGGIDKTA

-104 KTAKLNERAAQARVT
+104 KTAKFNEQAAQARVT
-119 ETVKKYGETSSKA
+119 ETVKRYGETSSKA

-147 NASKTLNS
+147 TASKTLNS
-155 AQEKLAKAQD
+155 AQEKLARAQD

-187 TITSGFRNA
+187 TITNGFRNA
-196 AKGADTFRTSG
+196 AKGADTFKVSG
-207 LSIGAVAGVV
+207 LSCGAVAGVV
-217 SNLTGRLVSGLGD
+217 SNLTGRLVSGLGN

-255 TATIDRLTKSTQA
+255 TETIDRLTKSTQA

-294 YDRLAEAAGNL
+294 YDKLAEAAGNL
-305 NAVAGGNAETFKSVG
+305 NAVSGGNAETFKSVG

-380 QALMDLG
+380 RALMELG

-430 ALGGATGIVSDF
+430 ALGGATDIVSDF

-447 DNLDDLQQR
+447 DNLDDLQKR
-456 FDKAAD
+456 FSKAAD
-462 SLLEGN
+462 SLLKGN
-468 IAQAIGD
+468 LAQAIGD

-480 PQVVSDLSDAFD
+480 PRVTRDLGEAFD

-518 FGLLAGTMQTISP
+518 FGLLAGTLKTISP
-531 LLPVIADMVGMFA
+531 LLPVIADLVGVFA
-544 DLPEPVQLAAAG
+544 DLPEPVQAAAIG
-556 LVAFHRPLGNII
+556 LVAFHKPLGNII

-574 GSLLGGIASGIA
+574 AGVLGGIASGIA

-596 GKVGSVSRQLDGVS
+596 GKVGSVSGQLDGVS

-632 SAAQRQVEALD
+632 SAAQRQVKALD
-643 KAFET
+643 EAFET
-648 SDGAE
+648 SNGAE
-653 SYFSA
+653 SYFDA

-680 ISDGSLMTAL
+680 ISDGTLMTAL
-690 DNAGVSL
+690 DNANVSL

-727 QNMKLGVVS
+727 QNMKLATVS

-756 SQTAD
+756 TQTAD
-761 GIDQAYAGV
+761 GIDRAYANL
-770 SASVSELGTTLKAN
+770 SAGMGELGTTLKAN
-784 GDSLNDLSSM
+784 GDAMSDLSSM

-799 GALDQ
+799 GALNQ

-837 QEMRDALINQLQA
+837 QEMRDALIGQLQA

-865 GLIPSDVT
+865 GLIPSNVT
-873 TDVKLNADNAQLE
+873 TDVRLNADDAKLE

-892 TLNLTPEQKTTFMN
+892 TLNLTPEQKTTFMQ

-913 GDIDGLKLNM
+913 GNIDALKVNM

-936 DPTDAN
+936 DPSDAN
-942 AQVDAVS
+942 AQLNAVS
-949 AQLQLFGLLQPTALL
+949 AQLQLFGLMEPTALL

-974 TAQATTSVRNFGAR
+974 TAQATTSVRTFG
-988 VDTSKL
+988 TQ
-994 DADNTSAL
+994 T
-1002 GKTSQATTSVRSF
+1002 
-1015 GGLSATAREDADN
+1015 ATAKEDADN
-1028 TSAISKT
+1028 SSAITKT
-1035 GQATTSVRNFNGI
+1035 DAAKGKVQEYGGI
-1048 QATAVVDV
+1048 KATAVVDV
-1056 QDNASGPLDGILGK
+1056 MDNASGPLDGILGK

-1138 DRLNATGTL
+1138 DRLNRTGTL
-1147 PRNTSAFPGT
+1147 PDTVTAPSSVRKTGRT
-1157 TDDELLRKLVQV
+1157 TVAGYADERVVALLQRILLELEAGQRIE
-1169 LQDREQV
+1169 LDGREMGRT
-1176 IQNFNIKVVRS
+1176 VRR
-1187 DQDLYSASS
+1187 YA
-1196 ILMRNARLERSMR
+1196 NA

>member
-1 MANGVQLATAY
+1 MADGVQLATAY

-25 ITQALGKVDTGR
+25 ITKALGKVDTS
-37 LGQQAGGTW
+37 GQGSKS
-46 GKGFLARL
+46 GKEWARGFDK
-54 GAAGYASAGLKIGR
+54 AA
-68 QISKGVEGGIDKTA
+68 
-82 LDGLKRAVE
+82 
-91 SAEASVITASKNM
+91 
-104 KTAKLNERAAQARVT
+104 
-119 ETVKKYGETSSKA
+119 
-132 YDAQARLAQAELRTE
+132 
-147 NASKTLNS
+147 
-155 AQEKLAKAQD
+155 
-165 ELNKASNEYKT
+165 
-176 PSTGKLSRALG
+176 
-187 TITSGFRNA
+187 
-196 AKGADTFRTSG
+196 SG
-207 LSIGAVAGVV
+207 LSIGAIAGVAAKATE
-217 SNLTGRLVSGLGD
+217 LLVSGLGK
-230 YMSAAVEASD
+230 YMNAAVEASD

-294 YDRLAEAAGNL
+294 YDKLAEAAGNL

-380 QALMDLG
+380 RALMELG

-430 ALGGATGIVSDF
+430 ALGGATDIVSDF

-447 DNLDDLQQR
+447 DNLDDLQKR
-456 FDKAAD
+456 FSKAAD
-462 SLLEGN
+462 SLLKGN
-468 IAQAIGD
+468 LAQAIGD

-480 PQVVSDLSDAFD
+480 PRVTRDLGEAFD

-518 FGLLAGTMQTISP
+518 FGLLAGTLKTISP
-531 LLPVIADMVGMFA
+531 LLPVIADLVGVFA
-544 DLPEPVQLAAAG
+544 DLPEPVQLAAIG
-556 LVAFHRPLGNII
+556 LVAFHKPLGNII

-574 GSLLGGIASGIA
+574 AGVLGGIASGIA

-596 GKVGSVSRQLDGVS
+596 GKVGSVSGQLDGVS

-632 SAAQRQVEALD
+632 SAAQRQVKALD
-643 KAFET
+643 EAFET
-648 SDGAE
+648 SNGAE
-653 SYFSA
+653 SYFDA

-680 ISDGSLMTAL
+680 ISDGTLMTAL
-690 DNAGVSL
+690 DNANVSL

-727 QNMKLGVVS
+727 QNMKLATVS

-746 KENITAMVEA
+746 KENIAAMVEA
-756 SQTAD
+756 TQTAD
-761 GIDQAYAGV
+761 GIDQAYSGV

-784 GDSLNDLSSM
+784 GDAMSDLSSM

-819 ADAYGGMDQAVQT
+819 ADAYGGMDQAVQA

-873 TDVKLNADNAQLE
+873 TDVKLNAGDAKLE

-892 TLNLTPEQKTTFMN
+892 TLNLTPEQKTTFMQ
-906 ALTEAAN
+906 ALTDAAN
-913 GDIDGLKLNM
+913 GNIDGLKLNM

-936 DPTDAN
+936 DPSDAN
-942 AQVDAVS
+942 AQLNAVS
-949 AQLQLFGLLQPTALL
+949 AQLQLFGLMEPTALL

-974 TAQATTSVRNFGAR
+974 TAQATTSVRTFG
-988 VDTSKL
+988 TQ
-994 DADNTSAL
+994 T
-1002 GKTSQATTSVRSF
+1002 
-1015 GGLSATAREDADN
+1015 ATAKEDADN
-1028 TSAISKT
+1028 SSAITKT
-1035 GQATTSVRNFNGI
+1035 DAAKGKVQEYGGI
-1048 QATAVVDV
+1048 KATAVVDV
-1056 QDNASGPLDGILGK
+1056 MDNASGPLDGILGK
-1070 LGSIASGAW
+1070 LGSIVSGVW
-1079 NAVVNMVTG
+1079 NAAVNVVTG

-1138 DRLNATGTL
+1138 DRLNRTGTL
-1147 PRNTSAFPGT
+1147 PDEGAVPSSVRKTERTNTT
-1157 TDDELLRKLVQV
+1157 TGYADERVVALLQRILLELEAGQRIE
-1169 LQDREQV
+1169 LDGREMGRT
-1176 IQNFNIKVVRS
+1176 VRR
-1187 DQDLYSASS
+1187 YA
-1196 ILMRNARLERSMR
+1196 NA

>member
-1 MANGVQLATAY
+1 MAEGVQLATAY

-68 QISKGVEGGIDKTA
+68 QVSKGIEGGIDETA

-104 KTAKLNERAAQARVT
+104 KTAKLNEQAAQARVT
-119 ETVKKYGETSSKA
+119 ETVKKYGETSSRA

-147 NASKTLNS
+147 TASKTLNS

-176 PSTGKLSRALG
+176 PNTSRLSRALG

-196 AKGADTFRTSG
+196 TKDADTFRTSG

-217 SNLTGRLVSGLGD
+217 SNLTGRLVSGLGN
-230 YMSAAVEASD
+230 YMNAAVEASD

-255 TATIDRLTKSTQA
+255 TETIDRLTKSTQA

-294 YDRLAEAAGNL
+294 YDKLAEAAGNL

-370 KGEISAEEFN
+370 KGEISAEEFD
-380 QALMDLG
+380 QALMELG

-430 ALGGATGIVSDF
+430 ALGGATDIVSDF

-447 DNLDDLQQR
+447 DNLDDLQKR
-456 FDKAAD
+456 FSKAAD
-462 SLLEGN
+462 SLLKGN
-468 IAQAIGD
+468 LAQAIGD

-480 PQVVSDLSDAFD
+480 PRVTRDLGEAFD

-518 FGLLAGTMQTISP
+518 FGLLADTLKTVSP
-531 LLPVIADMVGMFA
+531 LLPVIADLVGVFA

-556 LVAFHRPLGNII
+556 LVAFHKPLGNII

-574 GSLLGGIASGIA
+574 AGVLGDIASGIA

-596 GKVGSVSRQLDGVS
+596 GKVGSVSSQLDGVS
-610 SVKIGVTAGL
+610 SVKIGATAGL
-620 VAGYLGAVASQA
+620 VAGYQGAVASQA
-632 SAAQRQVEALD
+632 SAARRQVKALD
-643 KAFET
+643 EAFET
-648 SDGAE
+648 SNGAE
-653 SYFSA
+653 SYFDA

-680 ISDGSLMTAL
+680 ISDGTLMTAL
-690 DNAGVSL
+690 DNANVSL

-711 AELDAGA
+711 VELDAGA

-727 QNMKLGVVS
+727 QNMKLATVS

-746 KENITAMVEA
+746 KENIAAMVEA
-756 SQTAD
+756 TQTAD
-761 GIDQAYAGV
+761 GIDRAYANL
-770 SASVSELGTTLKAN
+770 SAGMGELGTTLKAN

-799 GALDQ
+799 GALQQ

-873 TDVKLNADNAQLE
+873 TDVRLNAGDAKLE

-892 TLNLTPEQKTTFMN
+892 TLNLTPEQKTTFMQ
-906 ALTEAAN
+906 ALTDAAN

-942 AQVDAVS
+942 AQLNAVS
-949 AQLQLFGLLQPTALL
+949 AQLQLFGLMEPTALL

-974 TAQATTSVRNFGAR
+974 TAQSTTSVRTFG
-988 VDTSKL
+988 TQ
-994 DADNTSAL
+994 T
-1002 GKTSQATTSVRSF
+1002 
-1015 GGLSATAREDADN
+1015 ATAKEDADN
-1028 TSAISKT
+1028 SAAITKT
-1035 GQATTSVRNFNGI
+1035 DAAKGKVQEYGGI
-1048 QATAVVDV
+1048 KATAVVDV
-1056 QDNASGPLDGILGK
+1056 MDNASGPLDGILGK
-1070 LGSIASGAW
+1070 LGSIVSGVW
-1079 NAVVNMVTG
+1079 NAAVNVVTG
-1088 GGKAYGGLIDGG
+1088 GGRAYGGLIDGG

-1122 YVIRAKSASRI
+1122 FVIRAKSASRI
-1133 GYTTL
+1133 GYAKL
-1138 DRLNATGTL
+1138 DRMNETGTIPENGAYREPTVTNL
-1147 PRNTSAFPGT
+1147 TPNRTVTYSPSYTIVANDA
-1157 TDDELLRKLVQV
+1157 DLVLAKLEA
-1169 LQDREQV
+1169 RERDMM
-1176 IQNFNIKVVRS
+1176 IR
-1187 DQDLYSASS
+1187 YGGA
-1196 ILMRNARLERSMR
+1196 

>member
-1 MANGVQLATAY
+1 MADGVQLATAY

-25 ITQALGKVDTGR
+25 ITKALGKVDTS
-37 LGQQAGGTW
+37 GQGSKS
-46 GKGFLARL
+46 GKEWARGFDK
-54 GAAGYASAGLKIGR
+54 AA
-68 QISKGVEGGIDKTA
+68 
-82 LDGLKRAVE
+82 
-91 SAEASVITASKNM
+91 
-104 KTAKLNERAAQARVT
+104 
-119 ETVKKYGETSSKA
+119 
-132 YDAQARLAQAELRTE
+132 
-147 NASKTLNS
+147 
-155 AQEKLAKAQD
+155 
-165 ELNKASNEYKT
+165 
-176 PSTGKLSRALG
+176 
-187 TITSGFRNA
+187 
-196 AKGADTFRTSG
+196 SG
-207 LSIGAVAGVV
+207 LSIGAIAGVAAKATE
-217 SNLTGRLVSGLGD
+217 LLVSGLGK
-230 YMSAAVEASD
+230 YMNAAVEASD

-294 YDRLAEAAGNL
+294 YDKLAEAAGNL

-342 AIPGASGKIQQALRD
+342 AIPGASGKIQQAFRD

-380 QALMDLG
+380 RALMELG

-430 ALGGATGIVSDF
+430 ALGGATDIVSDF

-447 DNLDDLQQR
+447 DNLDDLQKR
-456 FDKAAD
+456 FSKAAD
-462 SLLEGN
+462 SLLKGN
-468 IAQAIGD
+468 LAQAIGD

-480 PQVVSDLSDAFD
+480 PRVTRDLGEAFD

-518 FGLLAGTMQTISP
+518 FGLLAGTLKTISP
-531 LLPVIADMVGMFA
+531 LLPVIADLVGVFA
-544 DLPEPVQLAAAG
+544 DLPEPVQAAAIG
-556 LVAFHRPLGNII
+556 LVAFHKPLGNII

-574 GSLLGGIASGIA
+574 AGVLGGIASGIA

-596 GKVGSVSRQLDGVS
+596 GKVGSVSGQLDGVS

-632 SAAQRQVEALD
+632 SAAQRQVKALD
-643 KAFET
+643 EAFET
-648 SDGAE
+648 SNGAE
-653 SYFSA
+653 SYFDA

-680 ISDGSLMTAL
+680 ISDGTLMTAL
-690 DNAGVSL
+690 DNANVSL

-711 AELDAGA
+711 AELDTGA

-727 QNMKLGVVS
+727 QNMKLATVS

-756 SQTAD
+756 TQTAD
-761 GIDQAYAGV
+761 GIDRAYANL
-770 SASVSELGTTLKAN
+770 SAGMGELGTTLKAN
-784 GDSLNDLSSM
+784 GDAMSDLSSM

-799 GALDQ
+799 GALQQ

-837 QEMRDALINQLQA
+837 QEMRDALIGQLQA

-865 GLIPSDVT
+865 GLIPSNVT
-873 TDVKLNADNAQLE
+873 TDVKLNAGDAKLE

-892 TLNLTPEQKTTFMN
+892 TLNLTPEQKTTFMQ
-906 ALTEAAN
+906 ALTDAAN
-913 GDIDGLKLNM
+913 GNIDGLKLNM

-942 AQVDAVS
+942 AQLNAVS
-949 AQLQLFGLLQPTALL
+949 AQLQLFGLMEPTALL
-964 KADNSDAEGK
+964 KADNTDAEGK
-974 TAQATTSVRNFGAR
+974 TAQATTSVRTFG
-988 VDTSKL
+988 TQ
-994 DADNTSAL
+994 T
-1002 GKTSQATTSVRSF
+1002 
-1015 GGLSATAREDADN
+1015 ATAKEDADN
-1028 TSAISKT
+1028 SSAITKT
-1035 GQATTSVRNFNGI
+1035 DAAKGKVQEYGGI
-1048 QATAVVDV
+1048 KATAVVDV
-1056 QDNASGPLDGILGK
+1056 MDNASGPLDGILGK
-1070 LGSIASGAW
+1070 LGSIVSGVW
-1079 NAVVNMVTG
+1079 NAAVNVVTG

-1138 DRLNATGTL
+1138 DRLNRTGTL
-1147 PRNTSAFPGT
+1147 PDTVTAPSSVRKTGRT
-1157 TDDELLRKLVQV
+1157 TVAGYADDRVVALLQRILLELEAGQRIEL
-1169 LQDREQV
+1169 DGREMGRT
-1176 IQNFNIKVVRS
+1176 VRR
-1187 DQDLYSASS
+1187 YA
-1196 ILMRNARLERSMR
+1196 NA

>member
-1 MANGVQLATAY
+1 MAEGVQLATAY

-68 QISKGVEGGIDKTA
+68 QVSKGIEGGIDETA

-104 KTAKLNERAAQARVT
+104 KTAKLNEQAAQARVT
-119 ETVKKYGETSSKA
+119 ETVKKYGETSSRA

-147 NASKTLNS
+147 TASKTLNS

-176 PSTGKLSRALG
+176 PNTGRLSRALG

-196 AKGADTFRTSG
+196 TKDADTFRTSG

-217 SNLTGRLVSGLGD
+217 SNLTGRLVSGLGN
-230 YMSAAVEASD
+230 YMNAAVEASD

-255 TATIDRLTKSTQA
+255 TETIDRLTKSTQA

-294 YDRLAEAAGNL
+294 YDKLAEAAGNL

-370 KGEISAEEFN
+370 KGEISAEEFD
-380 QALMDLG
+380 QAMMELG

-430 ALGGATGIVSDF
+430 ALGGATDIVSDF

-447 DNLDDLQQR
+447 DNLDDLQKR
-456 FDKAAD
+456 FSKAAD
-462 SLLEGN
+462 SLLKGN
-468 IAQAIGD
+468 LAQAIGD

-480 PQVVSDLSDAFD
+480 PRV
-492 SIVDGFGDITG
+492 
-503 ELKELTPGLDGANSV
+503 TPGLDGANSV
-518 FGLLAGTMQTISP
+518 FGLLADTLKTVSP
-531 LLPVIADMVGMFA
+531 LLPVIA

-556 LVAFHRPLGNII
+556 LVAFHKPLGNII

-574 GSLLGGIASGIA
+574 AGVLGGIASGIA

-596 GKVGSVSRQLDGVS
+596 GKVGSVSSQLDGVS
-610 SVKIGVTAGL
+610 SVKIGATAGL

-632 SAAQRQVEALD
+632 SAARRQVKALD
-643 KAFET
+643 EAFET
-648 SDGAE
+648 SNGAE
-653 SYFSA
+653 SYFDA

-680 ISDGSLMTAL
+680 ISDGTLMTAL
-690 DNAGVSL
+690 DNANVSL

-711 AELDAGA
+711 VELDTGA

-727 QNMKLGVVS
+727 QNMKLATVS

-746 KENITAMVEA
+746 KENIAAMVEA
-756 SQTAD
+756 TQTAD
-761 GIDQAYAGV
+761 GIDRAYANL
-770 SASVSELGTTLKAN
+770 SAGMGELGTTLKAN

-799 GALDQ
+799 GALQQ

-873 TDVKLNADNAQLE
+873 TDVRLNAGDAKLE
-886 VQAYLD
+886 VQTYLD
-892 TLNLTPEQKTTFMN
+892 TLNLTPEQKTTFMQ
-906 ALTEAAN
+906 ALTDAAN

-942 AQVDAVS
+942 AQLNAVS
-949 AQLQLFGLLQPTALL
+949 AQLQLFGLMEPTALL

-974 TAQATTSVRNFGAR
+974 TAQSTTSVRTFG
-988 VDTSKL
+988 TQ
-994 DADNTSAL
+994 T
-1002 GKTSQATTSVRSF
+1002 
-1015 GGLSATAREDADN
+1015 ATAKEDADN
-1028 TSAISKT
+1028 SAAITKT
-1035 GQATTSVRNFNGI
+1035 DAAKGKVQEYGGI
-1048 QATAVVDV
+1048 KATAVVDV
-1056 QDNASGPLDGILGK
+1056 MDNASGPLDGILGK
-1070 LGSIASGAW
+1070 LGSIVSGVW
-1079 NAVVNMVTG
+1079 NAAVNVVTG
-1088 GGKAYGGLIDGG
+1088 GGRAYGGLIDGG

-1122 YVIRAKSASRI
+1122 FVIRAKSASRI
-1133 GYTTL
+1133 GYAKL
-1138 DRLNATGTL
+1138 DRMNETGTIPENGAYREPTVTNL
-1147 PRNTSAFPGT
+1147 TPNRTVTYSPSYTIVANDA
-1157 TDDELLRKLVQV
+1157 DLVLAKLEA
-1169 LQDREQV
+1169 RERDMM
-1176 IQNFNIKVVRS
+1176 IR
-1187 DQDLYSASS
+1187 YGGA
-1196 ILMRNARLERSMR
+1196 

>member
-1 MANGVQLATAY
+1 MAEGVQLATAY

-68 QISKGVEGGIDKTA
+68 QVSKGIEGGIDETA

-104 KTAKLNERAAQARVT
+104 KTAKLNEQAAQARVT
-119 ETVKKYGETSSKA
+119 ETVKKYGETSSRA

-147 NASKTLNS
+147 TASKTLNS

-176 PSTGKLSRALG
+176 PNTGRLSRALG

-196 AKGADTFRTSG
+196 TKDADTFRTSG

-217 SNLTGRLVSGLGD
+217 SNLTGRLVSGLGN
-230 YMSAAVEASD
+230 YMNAAVEASD

-255 TATIDRLTKSTQA
+255 TETIDRLTKSTQA

-294 YDRLAEAAGNL
+294 YDKLAEAAGNL

-370 KGEISAEEFN
+370 KGEISAEEFD
-380 QALMDLG
+380 QAMMELG

-430 ALGGATGIVSDF
+430 ALGGATDIVSDF

-447 DNLDDLQQR
+447 DNLDDLQKR
-456 FDKAAD
+456 FSKAAD
-462 SLLEGN
+462 SLLKGN
-468 IAQAIGD
+468 LAQAI
-475 VFDLD
+475 
-480 PQVVSDLSDAFD
+480 
-492 SIVDGFGDITG
+492 GDITG

-518 FGLLAGTMQTISP
+518 FGLLADTLKTVSP
-531 LLPVIADMVGMFA
+531 LLPVIA

-556 LVAFHRPLGNII
+556 LVAFHKPLGNII

-574 GSLLGGIASGIA
+574 AGVLGGIASGIA

-596 GKVGSVSRQLDGVS
+596 GKVGSVSSQLDGVS
-610 SVKIGVTAGL
+610 SVKIGATAGL

-632 SAAQRQVEALD
+632 SAARRQVKALD
-643 KAFET
+643 EAFET
-648 SDGAE
+648 SNGAE
-653 SYFSA
+653 SYFDA

-680 ISDGSLMTAL
+680 ISDGTLMTAL
-690 DNAGVSL
+690 DNANVSL

-711 AELDAGA
+711 VELDTGA

-727 QNMKLGVVS
+727 QNMKLATVS

-746 KENITAMVEA
+746 KENIAAMVEA
-756 SQTAD
+756 TQTAD
-761 GIDQAYAGV
+761 GIDRAYANL
-770 SASVSELGTTLKAN
+770 SAGMGELGTTLKAN

-799 GALDQ
+799 GALQQ

-873 TDVKLNADNAQLE
+873 TDVRLNAGDAKLE
-886 VQAYLD
+886 VQTYLD
-892 TLNLTPEQKTTFMN
+892 TLNLTSEQKTTFMQ
-906 ALTEAAN
+906 ALTDAAN

-942 AQVDAVS
+942 AQLNAVS
-949 AQLQLFGLLQPTALL
+949 AQLQLFGLMEPTALL

-974 TAQATTSVRNFGAR
+974 TAQSTTSVRTFG
-988 VDTSKL
+988 TQ
-994 DADNTSAL
+994 T
-1002 GKTSQATTSVRSF
+1002 
-1015 GGLSATAREDADN
+1015 ATAKEDADN
-1028 TSAISKT
+1028 SAAITKT
-1035 GQATTSVRNFNGI
+1035 DAAKGKVQEYGGI
-1048 QATAVVDV
+1048 KATAVVDV
-1056 QDNASGPLDGILGK
+1056 MDNASGPLDGILGK
-1070 LGSIASGAW
+1070 LGGR
-1079 NAVVNMVTG
+1079 
-1088 GGKAYGGLIDGG
+1088 AYGGLIDGG

-1122 YVIRAKSASRI
+1122 FVIRAKSASRI
-1133 GYTTL
+1133 GYAKL
-1138 DRLNATGTL
+1138 DRMNETGTIPENGAYREPTVTNL
-1147 PRNTSAFPGT
+1147 TPNRTVTYSPSYTIVANDA
-1157 TDDELLRKLVQV
+1157 DLVLAKLEA
-1169 LQDREQV
+1169 RERDMM
-1176 IQNFNIKVVRS
+1176 IR
-1187 DQDLYSASS
+1187 YGGA
-1196 ILMRNARLERSMR
+1196 

>member
-1 MANGVQLATAY
+1 MADGVQLATAY

-25 ITQALGKVDTGR
+25 ITKALGKVDTS
-37 LGQQAGGTW
+37 GQGSKS
-46 GKGFLARL
+46 GKEWARGFDK
-54 GAAGYASAGLKIGR
+54 AA
-68 QISKGVEGGIDKTA
+68 
-82 LDGLKRAVE
+82 
-91 SAEASVITASKNM
+91 
-104 KTAKLNERAAQARVT
+104 
-119 ETVKKYGETSSKA
+119 
-132 YDAQARLAQAELRTE
+132 
-147 NASKTLNS
+147 
-155 AQEKLAKAQD
+155 
-165 ELNKASNEYKT
+165 
-176 PSTGKLSRALG
+176 
-187 TITSGFRNA
+187 
-196 AKGADTFRTSG
+196 SG
-207 LSIGAVAGVV
+207 LSIGAIAGVAAKATE
-217 SNLTGRLVSGLGD
+217 LLVSGLGK
-230 YMSAAVEASD
+230 YMNAAVEASD

-294 YDRLAEAAGNL
+294 YDKLAEAAGNL

-380 QALMDLG
+380 RALMELG

-430 ALGGATGIVSDF
+430 ALGGATDIVSDF

-447 DNLDDLQQR
+447 DNLDDLQKR
-456 FDKAAD
+456 FSKAAD
-462 SLLEGN
+462 SLLKGN
-468 IAQAIGD
+468 LAQAIGD

-480 PQVVSDLSDAFD
+480 PRVTRDLGEAFD

-518 FGLLAGTMQTISP
+518 FGLLAGTLKTISP
-531 LLPVIADMVGMFA
+531 LLPVIADLVGVFA
-544 DLPEPVQLAAAG
+544 DLPEPVQAAAIG
-556 LVAFHRPLGNII
+556 LVAFHKPLGNII

-574 GSLLGGIASGIA
+574 AGVLGGIASGIA

-596 GKVGSVSRQLDGVS
+596 GKVGSVSGQLDGVS

-632 SAAQRQVEALD
+632 SAAQRQVKALD
-643 KAFET
+643 EAFET
-648 SDGAE
+648 SNGAE
-653 SYFSA
+653 SYFDA

-680 ISDGSLMTAL
+680 ISDGTLMTAL
-690 DNAGVSL
+690 DNANVSL

-711 AELDAGA
+711 AELDTGA

-727 QNMKLGVVS
+727 QNMKLATVS

-756 SQTAD
+756 TQTAD
-761 GIDQAYAGV
+761 GIDRAYANL
-770 SASVSELGTTLKAN
+770 SAGMGELGTTLKAN
-784 GDSLNDLSSM
+784 GDAMSDLSSM

-799 GALDQ
+799 GALQQ

-837 QEMRDALINQLQA
+837 QEMRDALIGQLQA

-865 GLIPSDVT
+865 GLIPSNVT
-873 TDVKLNADNAQLE
+873 TDVKLNAGDAKLE

-892 TLNLTPEQKTTFMN
+892 TLNLTPEQKTTFMQ
-906 ALTEAAN
+906 ALTDAAN
-913 GDIDGLKLNM
+913 GNIDGLKLNM

-942 AQVDAVS
+942 AQLNAVS
-949 AQLQLFGLLQPTALL
+949 AQLQLFGLMEPTALL
-964 KADNSDAEGK
+964 KADNTDAEGK
-974 TAQATTSVRNFGAR
+974 TAQATTSVRTFG
-988 VDTSKL
+988 TQ
-994 DADNTSAL
+994 T
-1002 GKTSQATTSVRSF
+1002 
-1015 GGLSATAREDADN
+1015 ATAKEDADN
-1028 TSAISKT
+1028 SSAITKT
-1035 GQATTSVRNFNGI
+1035 DAAKGKVQEYGGI
-1048 QATAVVDV
+1048 KATAVVDV
-1056 QDNASGPLDGILGK
+1056 MDNASGPLDGILGK
-1070 LGSIASGAW
+1070 LGSIVSGVW
-1079 NAVVNMVTG
+1079 NAAVNVVTG

-1138 DRLNATGTL
+1138 DRLNRTGTL
-1147 PRNTSAFPGT
+1147 PDTVTAPSSVRKTGRT
-1157 TDDELLRKLVQV
+1157 TVAGYADDRVVALLQRILLELEAGQRIEL
-1169 LQDREQV
+1169 DGREMGRT
-1176 IQNFNIKVVRS
+1176 VRR
-1187 DQDLYSASS
+1187 YA
-1196 ILMRNARLERSMR
+1196 NA